1 MTPPPRIGFV
11 VSNVAGTTATQ
22 STIHLVQAAL
32 ELGYAVELYEP
43 WDFEIDELGRPCA
56 RAHRLEAE
64 QLGGRGPDEA
74 RAWIADTLR
83 NRQAARHSVRLGGL
97 KLLLLRAN
105 PLNSTILTFAQLAE
119 AAGVPVRNR
128 PGDLFRASH
137 KAWLATLSGV
147 PRPRTLVTRA
157 PSAVQRFASECNS
170 VIIKPARASGGSG
183 VSLVRGAAGLEG
195 AMDAAMRAGD
205 GYVVVQ
211 DYLAGA
217 SDGERRLLYLR
228 GAGLLGGYL
237 RVRAPGEF
245 RHNLRLG
252 AEPAPCPP
260 DPRDE
265 VVIRALAPH
274 LEAAGV
280 WFAGID
286 VIDGCVVEVNTLNP
300 GGIHFTA
307 TFSKRPIAR
316 SILDVML
323 QASAS
328 VP

>member
-1 MTPPPRIGFV
+1 MSRKKSIPPTEAPDPEEYGD
-11 VSNVAGTTATQ
+11 
-22 STIHLVQAAL
+22 AAL
-32 ELGYAVELYEP
+32 NRKQVVEMIRKRES
-43 WDFEIDELGRPCA
+43 FED
-56 RAHRLEAE
+56 
-64 QLGGRGPDEA
+64 
-74 RAWIADTLR
+74 AD
-83 NRQAARHSVRLGGL
+83 
-97 KLLLLRAN
+97 
-105 PLNSTILTFAQLAE
+105 
-119 AAGVPVRNR
+119 
-128 PGDLFRASH
+128 
-137 KAWLATLSGV
+137 
-147 PRPRTLVTRA
+147 
-157 PSAVQRFASECNS
+157 
-170 VIIKPARASGGSG
+170 
-183 VSLVRGAAGLEG
+183 
-195 AMDAAMRAGD
+195 
-205 GYVVVQ
+205 
-211 DYLAGA
+211 
-217 SDGERRLLYLR
+217 LR